1 MLEFEEDD
9 PDSGTKKYRDIYY
22 ATKNREGGGG
32 HCRWRKKKIKNEG
45 SAEVKKIWGRDKGEN
60 PIIHGRRCEN

>member
-1 MLEFEEDD
+1 MIRIQVQRNTGIYIMQQKTGKGEE
-9 PDSGTKKYRDIYY
+9 GI
-22 ATKNREGGGG
+22 AAGE
-32 HCRWRKKKIKNEG
+32 KKKIKNEG